1 MTLAEIKEAA
11 TGKYATTDALLLAV
25 SDSVESGGRL
35 HQTMSVWDESG
46 DHEIFAYCGVDMP
59 DMVLGQEFIGKGW
72 KFRVRAIVD
81 GPITTL
87 QGHIK
92 GNPTKGER
100 NE

>member
-11 TGKYATTDALLLAV
+11 TGKYEITDALFLAI
-25 SDSVESGGRL
+25 SDPVERAGRL
-35 HQTMSVWDESG
+35 HQTMTVWDESG
-46 DHEIFAYCGVDMP
+46 DHDIFAYCGVDMP
-59 DMVLGQEFIGKGW
+59 DMVLGQELIGKGW

-81 GPITTL
+81 GPIVIL

-92 GNPTKGER
+92 GDPTKGEQ